1 MVLSHQITTTVPSR
15 LVMGMFVWASF
26 RATTLAV
33 GSTERNTGLEEAP
46 RVLGMAKFS
55 GENEL
60 TEFTIVIFAWQKFY
74 GLRY

>member
-1 MVLSHQITTTVPSR
+1 
-15 LVMGMFVWASF
+15 MGMFVWASF

-33 GSTERNTGLEEAP
+33 GSTERNTELEEEP
-46 RVLGMAKFS
+46 RLEMAVFY

-60 TEFTIVIFAWQKFY
+60 TKFTIVIFAWHKFY